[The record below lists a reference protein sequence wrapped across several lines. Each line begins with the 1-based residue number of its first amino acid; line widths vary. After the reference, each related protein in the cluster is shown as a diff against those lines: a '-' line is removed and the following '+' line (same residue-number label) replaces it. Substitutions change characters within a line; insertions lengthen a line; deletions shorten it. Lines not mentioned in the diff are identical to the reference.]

1 MSTELAIRKQELKL
15 EHRKLDQNNIKA
27 ILDVGKG
34 ILLNPAFD
42 YVFLVLL
49 LEYLCTH
56 PENQFEI
63 FGIPIGGKGAY
74 ITKDTAKVVTGGL
87 TAALAANAF
96 GGGEGIASIISALKK

>member
-27 ILDVGKG
+27 ILDVGIG

-56 PENQFEI
+56 PKNNFEL
-63 FGIPIGGKGAY
+63 FGSNAEGY
-74 ITKDTAKVVTGGL
+74 ISKDTAKVVTGGL

-96 GGGEGIASIISALKK
+96 GGGEGIASIISALEK